1 MMNESRLT
9 NSSNGRDTNGRF
21 TTGNSGGPG
30 NPHAK
35 QVAVM
40 RAALLSAVTPEDL
53 HDVIRVLIEKALSGN
68 VSAIKE
74 LLDRLYG
81 KPKVAVEMKQELQ
94 STGEIRARLRAL
106 IQQNPE
112 LLETIAIECK
122 QEDDCNK

>member
-1 MMNESRLT
+1 VNNRID
-9 NSSNGRDTNGRF
+9 NGNNGRDKQGRF
-21 TTGNSGGPG
+21 IVGNKGGPG

-112 LLETIAIECK
+112 SLETIAIECK

>member
-1 MMNESRLT
+1 MNEQT
-9 NSSNGRDTNGRF
+9 DNGNNGRDKQGRF
-21 TTGNSGGPG
+21 IVGNSGGPG

-35 QVAVM
+35 QVALL
-40 RAALLSAVTPEDL
+40 RGALLSAVTPEDL

-106 IQQNPE
+106 IQQNPD
-112 LLETIAIECK
+112 LLETIVIECQ
-122 QEDDCNK
+122 QENETNE

>member
-9 NSSNGRDTNGRF
+9 NSSNGRDTSGRF

-35 QVAVM
+35 QVALL
-40 RAALLSAVTPEDL
+40 RGALLSAVTPEDL

-74 LLDRLYG
+74 LLEGCTANLKSLWR
-81 KPKVAVEMKQELQ
+81 
-94 STGEIRARLRAL
+94 
-106 IQQNPE
+106 
-112 LLETIAIECK
+112 
-122 QEDDCNK
+122 

>member
-1 MMNESRLT
+1 MNNRT
-9 NSSNGRDTNGRF
+9 DNGANGRDANGRF
-21 TTGNSGGPG
+21 TTGNKGGPG

-112 LLETIAIECK
+112 LLK
-122 QEDDCNK
+122 QISTEEA

>member
-1 MMNESRLT
+1 MNEQT
-9 NSSNGRDTNGRF
+9 DNGNNGRDKQGRF
-21 TTGNSGGPG
+21 IVGNKGGPG

-35 QVAVM
+35 QVALL
-40 RAALLSAVTPEDL
+40 RGALLSAVTPEDL

-106 IQQNPE
+106 IQQNPD
-112 LLETIAIECK
+112 LLDTLVIECNG
-122 QEDDCNK
+122 EDDTNE

>member
-1 MMNESRLT
+1 MNEQT
-9 NSSNGRDTNGRF
+9 DNGNNGRDKQGRF
-21 TTGNSGGPG
+21 IVGNKGGPG

-35 QVAVM
+35 QVALL

-122 QEDDCNK
+122 QGDDSNK

>member
-1 MMNESRLT
+1 MNEQT
-9 NSSNGRDTNGRF
+9 DNGNNGRDNQGRF
-21 TTGNSGGPG
+21 IVGNKGGPG

-35 QVAVM
+35 QVALL
-40 RAALLSAVTPEDL
+40 RGALLSAVTPEDL

-81 KPKVAVEMKQELQ
+81 KPTVAVEMKQELQ

-106 IQQNPE
+106 ISQNPS
-112 LLETIAIECK
+112 LLDTLVIECNR
-122 QEDDCNK
+122 EDETNE

>member
-1 MMNESRLT
+1 MNEQT
-9 NSSNGRDTNGRF
+9 DNGNNGRDKQGRF
-21 TTGNSGGPG
+21 IVGNKGGPG

-106 IQQNPE
+106 IQHNPE

-122 QEDDCNK
+122 QQDDCNK

>member
-1 MMNESRLT
+1 MNEQT
-9 NSSNGRDTNGRF
+9 DNGNNGRDNQGRF
-21 TTGNSGGPG
+21 IVGNKGGPG

-35 QVAVM
+35 QVALL
-40 RAALLSAVTPEDL
+40 RGALLSAVTPEDL

-81 KPKVAVEMKQELQ
+81 KPKVAVEMKQELR

-106 IQQNPE
+106 IQQNPD
-112 LLETIAIECK
+112 LLETIVIECNK
-122 QEDDCNK
+122 EDETNK

>member
-1 MMNESRLT
+1 MNNRT
-9 NSSNGRDTNGRF
+9 DNGANGRDKQGRF
-21 TTGNSGGPG
+21 IVGNKGGPG

-35 QVAVM
+35 QVALL
-40 RAALLSAVTPEDL
+40 RGALLSAVTPEDL

-81 KPKVAVEMKQELQ
+81 KSKVAVEMKQELQ

>member
-1 MMNESRLT
+1 MNEQT
-9 NSSNGRDTNGRF
+9 DNGNNGRDKQGRF
-21 TTGNSGGPG
+21 IVGNKGGPG

-35 QVAVM
+35 QVALL
-40 RAALLSAVTPEDL
+40 RGALLSAMTPEDL
-53 HDVIRVLIEKALSGN
+53 HDIIRMLIEKALGGN

-122 QEDDCNK
+122 QGDDSNK

>member
-94 STGEIRARLRAL
+94 SAGEIRARLRAL
-106 IQQNPE
+106 ISQNPS
-112 LLETIAIECK
+112 LLDTLVIECNR
-122 QEDDCNK
+122 EDETNE

>member
-9 NSSNGRDTNGRF
+9 NSSNGRDANARF

-81 KPKVAVEMKQELQ
+81 KSKVAVEMKQELQ

>member
-1 MMNESRLT
+1 MNEQT
-9 NSSNGRDTNGRF
+9 DNGNNGRDKQGRF
-21 TTGNSGGPG
+21 IVGNKGGPG

-35 QVAVM
+35 QVALL
-40 RAALLSAVTPEDL
+40 RGALLSAVTPEDL

-81 KPKVAVEMKQELQ
+81 KPKVAVEMKQELR

-106 IQQNPE
+106 IQQNPD
-112 LLETIAIECK
+112 LLDTLVIECNR
-122 QEDDCNK
+122 DDETNE

>member
-1 MMNESRLT
+1 MNEQT
-9 NSSNGRDTNGRF
+9 DNGNNGRDKQGRF
-21 TTGNSGGPG
+21 IVGNCGGPG

-81 KPKVAVEMKQELQ
+81 KPKVAVEMKQELR

-106 IQQNPE
+106 IQQNPD
-112 LLETIAIECK
+112 LLDTLVIECNR
-122 QEDDCNK
+122 DDETNE

>member
-1 MMNESRLT
+1 MNNRT
-9 NSSNGRDTNGRF
+9 DNGANGRDANGRF
-21 TTGNSGGPG
+21 TTGNKGGPG